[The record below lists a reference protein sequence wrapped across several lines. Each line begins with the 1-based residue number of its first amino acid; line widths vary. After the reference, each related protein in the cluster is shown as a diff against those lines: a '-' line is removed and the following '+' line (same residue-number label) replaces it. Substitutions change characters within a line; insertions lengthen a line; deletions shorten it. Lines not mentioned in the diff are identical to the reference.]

1 MKLIADSGSTKTAW
15 AVVENPNNVIK
26 TDGINP
32 IFMDSA
38 QIENTLRTQL
48 VPSLSNPSTGSGTE
62 NLIPNIAETIT
73 EVYFYGAGCANEEKI
88 NVVRTA
94 IQSVFGNIK
103 VEIASDLLGAARGLC
118 GHQSGI
124 ACILGTGSN
133 SCLYEND
140 KISWNVPAL
149 GFILGDEGSGAVLGK
164 LLMGNIF
171 KNQLPEAVKQDFVQT
186 YGYNM
191 MDVIEKVYRAPLP
204 NRFLASFGPFISKHI
219 AVPEMYNMVYGALES
234 FIVRNVKQYPIEKYA
249 VNFTGSI
256 AYYFAD
262 ILKDLSVKHNFKI
275 GCIAQDPLEG
285 LIQYHKN

>member
-48 VPSLSNPSTGSGTE
+48 VP
-62 NLIPNIAETIT
+62 NIAETIT
-73 EVYFYGAGCANEEKI
+73 EVYFYGAGCANEEKNNI
-88 NVVRTA
+88 VKRA
-94 IQSVFGNIK
+94 IQSVFGDIK

-133 SCLYEND
+133 SCFYEND
-140 KISWNVPAL
+140 NISWNVPAL

-191 MDVIEKVYRAPLP
+191 MDVIEKVYRSPLP
-204 NRFLASFGPFISKHI
+204 NRFLASFGPFIAKHKE
-219 AVPEMYNMVYGALES
+219 VPEMKEMITSALES
-234 FIVRNVKQYPIEKYA
+234 FIVRNVKQYPYTTMP
-249 VNFTGSI
+249 VSFTGSI
-256 AYYFAD
+256 AYYFSD
-262 ILKDLSVKHNFKI
+262 ILQELADKHNFTISKI
-275 GCIAQDPLEG
+275 EKDPLRG
-285 LIQYHKN
+285 LVEYHRN

>member
-48 VPSLSNPSTGSGTE
+48 VP
-62 NLIPNIAETIT
+62 NIAETIT
-73 EVYFYGAGCANEEKI
+73 EVYFYGAGCANEEKNNI
-88 NVVRTA
+88 VKRA
-94 IQSVFGNIK
+94 IQSVFGDIK

-140 KISWNVPAL
+140 NISWNVPAL

-191 MDVIEKVYRAPLP
+191 MDVIEKVYRSPLP
-204 NRFLASFGPFISKHI
+204 NRFLASFGPFIAKHKE
-219 AVPEMYNMVYGALES
+219 VPEMKEMITSALES
-234 FIVRNVKQYPIEKYA
+234 FIVRNVKQYPYTTMP
-249 VNFTGSI
+249 VSFTGSI
-256 AYYFAD
+256 AYYFSNILQELAD
-262 ILKDLSVKHNFKI
+262 KHNFTIGKI
-275 GCIAQDPLEG
+275 EKDPLQG
-285 LIQYHKN
+285 LVEYHKN

>member
-48 VPSLSNPSTGSGTE
+48 L
-62 NLIPNIAETIT
+62 PNIAETIT

-88 NVVRTA
+88 NIVRTA
-94 IQSVFGNIK
+94 IQSVFGDIK

-133 SCLYEND
+133 SCLYENG

-171 KNQLPEAVKQDFVQT
+171 KNQLPEAVKEDFTKT

-191 MDVIEKVYRAPLP
+191 MDVIEKVYRQPLP
-204 NRFLASFGPFISKHI
+204 NRFLASFGPFIAKHKE
-219 AVPEMYNMVYGALES
+219 VPEMKEMITTALES
-234 FIVRNVKQYPIEKYA
+234 FIIRNVKQYPYTTMP
-249 VNFTGSI
+249 VSFTGSI
-256 AYYFAD
+256 AYYFSD
-262 ILKDLSVKHNFKI
+262 ILQDLATRHGLTIGKI
-275 GCIAQDPLEG
+275 EKDPLRG
-285 LIQYHKN
+285 LVEFHTKQ

>member
-1 MKLIADSGSTKTAW
+1 MILIADSGSTKTAW
-15 AVVENPNNVIK
+15 AVVENPDNVIK
-26 TDGINP
+26 TNGINP
-32 IFMDSA
+32 IFMDSV

-48 VPSLSNPSTGSGTE
+48 V
-62 NLIPNIAETIT
+62 PNIAETIT

-88 NVVRTA
+88 KVVKTA
-94 IQSVFGNIK
+94 IQSVFGDIK

-118 GHQSGI
+118 GHKSGI

-133 SCLYEND
+133 SCFYENGN
-140 KISWNVPAL
+140 ISWNVPAL

-171 KNQLPEAVKQDFVQT
+171 KNQLPEAVKEDFVQT

-191 MDVIEKVYRAPLP
+191 MDVIEKVYRQPLP

-219 AVPEMYNMVYGALES
+219 AVPEMYDMVYGALES
-234 FIVRNVKQYPIEKYA
+234 FIVRNVKQYPTESYP

-256 AYYFAD
+256 AYYFSD
-262 ILKDLSVKHNFKI
+262 ILKELSEKHNLRI

-285 LIQYHKN
+285 LIKYHKN

>member
-48 VPSLSNPSTGSGTE
+48 L
-62 NLIPNIAETIT
+62 PNIVETIT

-88 NVVRTA
+88 NIVRTA
-94 IQSVFGNIK
+94 IQSVFGEIK

-133 SCLYEND
+133 SCFYEND
-140 KISWNVPAL
+140 NISWNVPAL

-171 KNQLPEAVKQDFVQT
+171 KNQLPETVKQDFVQT

-191 MDVIEKVYRAPLP
+191 MDVIEKVYRSPLP
-204 NRFLASFGPFISKHI
+204 NRFLASFGPFIAKHKE
-219 AVPEMYNMVYGALES
+219 VPEMKEMITSALES
-234 FIVRNVKQYPIEKYA
+234 FIVRNVKQYPYTTMP
-249 VNFTGSI
+249 VSFTGSI
-256 AYYFAD
+256 AYYFSNILQELAD
-262 ILKDLSVKHNFKI
+262 KHNFTIGKI
-275 GCIAQDPLEG
+275 EKDPLGG
-285 LIQYHKN
+285 LVEYHTK

>member
-32 IFMDSA
+32 IFMDSV
-38 QIENTLRTQL
+38 QIENILSTQL
-48 VPSLSNPSTGSGTE
+48 VP
-62 NLIPNIAETIT
+62 NIVETIT

-94 IQSVFGNIK
+94 IQSIFGDIK

-140 KISWNVPAL
+140 NISWNVPAL

-171 KNQLPEAVKQDFVQT
+171 KNQLPEAVKEDFVQT

-191 MDVIEKVYRAPLP
+191 MDVIEKVYRSPLP
-204 NRFLASFGPFISKHI
+204 NRFLASFGPFIAKHKE
-219 AVPEMYNMVYGALES
+219 VPEMKEMITSALES
-234 FIVRNVKQYPIEKYA
+234 FIVRNVKQYPYTTMP
-249 VNFTGSI
+249 VSFTGSI
-256 AYYFAD
+256 AYYFSD
-262 ILKDLSVKHNFKI
+262 ILQKLADKHNFTISKI
-275 GCIAQDPLEG
+275 EKDPLRG
-285 LIQYHKN
+285 LVEYHRN

>member
-15 AVVENPNNVIK
+15 AMVENPNNVIK

-32 IFMDSA
+32 IFMDSV

-48 VPSLSNPSTGSGTE
+48 L
-62 NLIPNIAETIT
+62 PNIAETIT

-88 NVVRTA
+88 NIVRTA
-94 IQSVFGNIK
+94 IQSVFGDIK

-133 SCLYEND
+133 SCLYENG

-164 LLMGNIF
+164 LLMGNLF
-171 KNQLPEAVKQDFVQT
+171 KNQLPEAVKEDFMQT

-191 MDVIEKVYRAPLP
+191 MDVIEKVYRTPLP
-204 NRFLASFGPFISKHI
+204 NRFLASFGPFIAKHKE
-219 AVPEMYNMVYGALES
+219 VPEMKEMITTALES
-234 FIVRNVKQYPIEKYA
+234 FIIRNVKQYPYTTMP
-249 VNFTGSI
+249 VSFTGSI
-256 AYYFAD
+256 AYYFSD
-262 ILKDLSVKHNFKI
+262 ILQDLATRHGLTIGKI
-275 GCIAQDPLEG
+275 EKDPLRG
-285 LIQYHKN
+285 LVEFHTKQ